1 MLFGYK
7 SKISKEGLYEIFAPI
22 PDARYILVAAFKK
35 TLRQMKEKRLNTEQ
49 VALQEKGAADLNVY
63 SKKVSSSG
71 EPGGDVNF

>member
-35 TLRQMKEKRLNTEQ
+35 TLRQMKEKRLNTDM
-49 VALQEKGAADLNVY
+49 VAI
-63 SKKVSSSG
+63 
-71 EPGGDVNF
+71 